1 MTRGKTMGP
10 GHKVLL
16 APALIAA
23 AGLALC
29 AGCVAGAYSRT
40 NFNGHTKVY
49 RNDEAGEKRLVYE
62 VAPDGALTV
71 YDEADPQAQQERQRR
86 AQAEAMLQARAD
98 RQERVKAAPK
108 RRAGEPIFVAL
119 TPTDV
124 DPNLAKAQHSE
135 GSIFEAIR
143 EGFEGDSVI
152 RLVDCDRQKGKKWSE
167 VASLLSGRDPEASPA
182 ADVDVRTS
190 ARLKEVVGIRR
201 DTGNVGKGVVIL
213 FEATV
218 VSNYLAGEY
227 TVTESTGVLDN
238 VEGTRRFVARI
249 KETIQR
255 DIAPTLP
262 ADRSL

>member
-1 MTRGKTMGP
+1 MTRRKRTGLGRT
-10 GHKVLL
+10 VLL
-16 APALIAA
+16 VPALLAA

-29 AGCVAGAYSRT
+29 SGCVAGAYSRT
-40 NFNGHTKVY
+40 SFNGHTKVY
-49 RNDEAGEKRLVYE
+49 RNDENGEKRLVYE

-71 YDEADPQAQQERQRR
+71 HDEADPQAQQERQRR
-86 AQAEAMLQARAD
+86 AQAEALLQARAD
-98 RQERVKAAPK
+98 RQERIKAAPK
-108 RRAGEPIFVAL
+108 RRAGEPILVAL
-119 TPTDV
+119 PPTEV
-124 DPNLAKAQHSE
+124 DANLEKAQHSE
-135 GSIFEAIR
+135 GAIFEAIR
-143 EGFEGDSVI
+143 KGFEGDSVI
-152 RLVDCDRQKGKKWSE
+152 RVVDRDRQKAKKWSE

-190 ARLKEVVGIRR
+190 ARLKEVVGIRK
-201 DTGNVGKGVVIL
+201 DTGKVGKGVVIV